1 MRATEISI
9 CAICAWRETCQKK
22 FSLSGRDMR
31 CAEFVRDIT
40 IKVEEEPV
48 EKEKKKEKKIVKPL
62 KKGK

>member
-1 MRATEISI
+1 MSAIEISI

-22 FSLSGRDMR
+22 FSLSGRDIR

-40 IKVEEEPV
+40 IKKDKEEPV
-48 EKEKKKEKKIVKPL
+48 EEKRRVIKPP